1 MPKLIFTEGDE
12 TTEHELGEGPIT
24 IGRSSECDIKL
35 TDPSV
40 SRLHVVVEASGDT
53 IEVRD
58 QESRSGIRV
67 NGSEVSD
74 GVLRDGD
81 ELRVGKVVF
90 KAVIKGVVKA
100 VVKEKPAPSRR
111 SSRRSAAGADGAL
124 GGDEG
129 AETRSTRRAQRE
141 ILGGAKLSKRQ
152 QTLIKIVCAAII
164 VLTWVFFIY
173 IQPRI
178 RRWREGR
185 PRTVERTTFVNPTE
199 EPKRLLSEAT
209 DLHKRGRDAEL
220 EGKTVEAYTLTN
232 EAKEK
237 INRAQELTDALGQ
250 KYPGEAYRHIHK
262 LASAV
267 NQKAQAIR
275 LDEFKL
281 GKQVERDR
289 MKR

>member
-1 MPKLIFTEGDE
+1 MPKLILTEGDE
-12 TTEHELGEGPIT
+12 TTEHQLGTGPMT

-35 TDPSV
+35 SDPSV
-40 SRLHVVVEASGDT
+40 SRLHVVVEVSGDT

-67 NGSEVSD
+67 NGSAVTD

-81 ELRVGKVVF
+81 ELSVGKVVF
-90 KAVIKGVVKA
+90 KAAIA
-100 VVKEKPAPSRR
+100 SASTPAPSRR
-111 SSRRSAAGADGAL
+111 SSRRSAAGADGAT

-129 AETRSTRRAQRE
+129 AETRSTRRVQRKV
-141 ILGGAKLSKRQ
+141 LGGAKLSKVQ

-164 VLTWVFFIY
+164 VLTWVFFLY
-173 IQPRI
+173 ILPRI
-178 RRWREGR
+178 RRWRKSRRE
-185 PRTVERTTFVNPTE
+185 PVERTVFVDPIK

-209 DLHKRGRDAEL
+209 DLHRRGRDAEL
-220 EGKTVEAYTLTN
+220 EGKTIEAHTLTN

-237 INRAQELTDALGQ
+237 INRAQEFTDALGQ
-250 KYPGEAYRHIHK
+250 QYQGSGYRHIHK

-275 LDEFKL
+275 LDEFRL

>member
-1 MPKLIFTEGDE
+1 MPKLILTEGDE
-12 TTEHELGEGPIT
+12 TTEHELGTGPRT

-67 NGSEVSD
+67 NGSTVTD

-81 ELRVGKVVF
+81 ELSVGKVVF
-90 KAVIKGVVKA
+90 KAVIKA
-100 VVKEKPAPSRR
+100 MPAPPRR
-111 SSRRSAAGADGAL
+111 SSRRSAAVPDGISEA
-124 GGDEG
+124 GEGDEG
-129 AETRSTRRAQRE
+129 TQTRSTRRVQRK
-141 ILGGAKLSKRQ
+141 ILGGAKLSKGQ

-164 VLTWVFFIY
+164 VLTWVFFLY
-173 IQPRI
+173 ILPRI
-178 RRWREGR
+178 RRWRQSQR
-185 PRTVERTTFVNPTE
+185 APVENIRFVNPTE
-199 EPKRLLSEAT
+199 EPKRLLAEAT

-220 EGKTVEAYTLTN
+220 EGKTIEAHTLTN
-232 EAKEK
+232 EAKEL
-237 INRAQELTDALGQ
+237 INRAQTLTDALGQ
-250 KYPGEAYRHIHK
+250 KHQGPGYRHIHK

-275 LDEFKL
+275 LDEFRL